1 MSETRY
7 INRIALS
14 FLGLVFCVFMLISLL
29 GYSVYDWPNPDVAPS
44 YQLHNQAD
52 YHLVSS
58 IEPQNPCG
66 RVGAWLAYKA
76 NYYFGPGILVLLV
89 SSVVLLIM
97 YSMKKPVEQLFLRL
111 VGIALIS
118 FAISAG
124 KYLYNPGDELS
135 LSCGN
140 GGIIGIAAGHFLL
153 TNTAMAGAVMII
165 VATFI
170 VGLLLAADNLVLMLP
185 KLLMYIIDQTRI
197 AGPVLATTGAIGRKA
212 FSRGQ
217 KQKKPSSNY
226 ELYKQTG
233 GTAVAEPP
241 KSKRK
246 KKQEEEYE
254 GYSDELPEELADEAA
269 MEVEPELEDDEEYEY
284 EYEYVEVDEDDES
297 EPELEDELEYE
308 EDDIEGEYEEVEGEV
323 VEPEPTIEEQVAE
336 EKAGHEERQKQI
348 KEFTGPTV
356 SALARMLGQKASSP
370 SLAGAG
376 EIADYSNYQY
386 PPAELLDEPVYGYD
400 EILAKSVKKRAK
412 ILETAL
418 REFKVETEVVSTET
432 GPVITMFELKLA
444 PGTKVSQISR
454 LQYDIARALGAPT
467 IRVVAPIPGKQ
478 TIGIEAPN
486 SQKETVRIKEL
497 LQLAGDKPG
506 KMQIPLF
513 LGKDATGSPLVTDLA
528 AMPHCLIAGTT
539 GSGKSVCINSII
551 VSILLTQ
558 RPDMVKLIL
567 VDPKMVEMNAFANL
581 AHLMCPIVTEMKR
594 AEQILEWLTK
604 KMDERYSLLAQVK
617 VRNIVGF
624 NKLTED
630 EIYERVGAETEEMKV
645 RTPTKLPYLVVVID
659 ELADLMMTSAKE
671 VESYIVRLAQKS
683 RAVGIHL
690 ILATQRPQATVV
702 TGLIKSNMPARI
714 SFRVAAKMDSRIVLD
729 TNGAETLLG
738 QGDMLFLKPGT
749 SDLTRCQGAF
759 ISDDEINRITTHLK
773 EVSEPSY
780 SAELMQL
787 NKLQGDATQRDEL
800 FDEAVKIIL
809 QTKRGSVSLLQRQFS
824 IGYGR
829 ASRLIDQMAEAGL
842 VGEYKGSQ
850 AREVLMTLQEYESIK
865 RQMEIDAING
875 YEDMQQENPD
885 SLEMK
890 VEHIIDPTQPTIEL
904 DDDEPEVSNS
914 KPVPGSDNV
923 AKTTDGQ
930 IVPNAVSLKLREGVE
945 IPEDTEEQEAEAE
958 IEDSTPEDVE
968 EIEYEEIEDEVEE
981 VPEDDVEYID
991 EEDDDSEDEEEYEY
1005 VDEEEEP
1012 DEDDEEYEEEEDDEE
1027 FIDAVTYLDD
1037 DEEED
1042 EELDEE
1048 DER

>member
-7 INRIALS
+7 INRIAFS
-14 FLGLVFCVFMLISLL
+14 FLGIVICTFMLISLL
-29 GYSVYDWPNPDVAPS
+29 GYSVYDWPNPDVAPT

-52 YHLVSS
+52 YHLVNS

-76 NYYFGPGILVLLV
+76 NYYFGPGFLVLLV
-89 SSVVLLIM
+89 SSSVLLVM
-97 YSMKKPVEQLFLRL
+97 YSMKKPVEQLFLRFI
-111 VGIALIS
+111 GILLICL
-118 FAISAG
+118 AVSAG

-140 GGIIGIAAGHFLL
+140 GGILGIAAGHFLL
-153 TNTAMAGAVMII
+153 INTAMAGAVMII
-165 VATFI
+165 AATFI

-185 KLLMYIIDQTRI
+185 KLLLYVVEQTRI
-197 AGPVLATTGAIGRKA
+197 AGPVLATAGAIGRKA
-212 FSRGQ
+212 LSRGQ
-217 KQKKPSSNY
+217 KQSKPSSNY
-226 ELYKQTG
+226 EIYKQAKSG
-233 GTAVAEPP
+233 GTMLAEPP
-241 KSKRK
+241 NKSKK
-246 KKQEEEYE
+246 KKKKEEFES
-254 GYSDELPEELADEAA
+254 YSDELPEDVLEDIPVDSTEIEDEL
-269 MEVEPELEDDEEYEY
+269 LDDEEYEY
-284 EYEYVEVDEDDES
+284 EYVEVEDGECEEAEPDEIEDDEYDEAEGDEAVLS
-297 EPELEDELEYE
+297 VPTVEDE
-308 EDDIEGEYEEVEGEV
+308 IAV
-323 VEPEPTIEEQVAE
+323 
-336 EKAGHEERQKQI
+336 EKAGHEERQKQL

-356 SALARMLGQKASSP
+356 SALARMLGQKASTP

-376 EIADYSNYQY
+376 ETSDFTNYEY

-400 EILAKSVKKRAK
+400 EILAKSVKRRAK
-412 ILETAL
+412 ILETTL
-418 REFKVETEVVSTET
+418 REFKVETEVVATET

-454 LQYDIARALGAPT
+454 LQYDIARSLGAPT

-513 LGKDATGSPLVTDLA
+513 LGKDASGAPLVTDLA

-539 GSGKSVCINSII
+539 GSGKSVCINTII

-594 AEQILEWLTK
+594 AEQILEWLTN
-604 KMDERYSLLAQVK
+604 KMDERYSLLAQAK

-630 EIYERVGAETEEMKV
+630 EIYERMGAETEEQKV
-645 RTPTKLPYLVVVID
+645 RTPTKLPYLVVIID

-759 ISDDEINRITTHLK
+759 ISDEEIGRITTHLK
-773 EVSEPSY
+773 EVSQPSY

-787 NKLQGDATQRDEL
+787 NKLQGDASQRDEL

-875 YEDMQQENPD
+875 YRDTQEKPD
-885 SLEMK
+885 ALEIK
-890 VEHIIDPTQPTIEL
+890 VEHITDPTLPTIEL
-904 DDDEPEVSNS
+904 DDEPEIATS
-914 KPVPGSDNV
+914 KPVPGSNNV

-930 IVPNAVSLKLREGVE
+930 IVPNAVKLKLRDNV
-945 IPEDTEEQEAEAE
+945 
-958 IEDSTPEDVE
+958 IENKQNAIQDDMIDDIVNPDPVE
-968 EIEYEEIEDEVEE
+968 EIEYEEIEDELDNELEGEIESDDEE
-981 VPEDDVEYID
+981 V
-991 EEDDDSEDEEEYEY
+991 EYEY
-1005 VDEEEEP
+1005 VYEDDENLDDEEEEFEE
-1012 DEDDEEYEEEEDDEE
+1012 DGEEDTDDDEEEE
-1027 FIDAVTYLDD
+1027 FIDAVTYLDE
-1037 DEEED
+1037 DEEE
-1042 EELDEE
+1042 EEIDDNL
-1048 DER
+1048 

>member
-14 FLGLVFCVFMLISLL
+14 FLGLVICIFTIISLF
-29 GYSVYDWPNPDVAPS
+29 GYSVYDWPNPDVAPT

-52 YHLVSS
+52 YYLANS

-76 NYYFGPGILVLLV
+76 NYYFGPGFLVMLISSCVLLV
-89 SSVVLLIM
+89 M
-97 YSMKKPVEQLFLRL
+97 YSMKKPVEQLFLRWI
-111 VGIALIS
+111 GILLICL
-118 FAISAG
+118 AVSAG
-124 KYLYNPGDELS
+124 KYLYNPGDEMS

-140 GGIIGIAAGHFLL
+140 GGILGIAAGHFLL
-153 TNTAMAGAVMII
+153 TYTAMGGAVFI
-165 VATFI
+165 VGATFI

-185 KLLMYIIDQTRI
+185 KLLLYIVDQTRV
-197 AGPVLATTGAIGRKA
+197 AGPILATAGSIGKKAI
-212 FSRGQ
+212 SRGQ
-217 KQKKPSSNY
+217 KQSKPSSNY
-226 ELYKQTG
+226 EIYKQSKG
-233 GTAVAEPP
+233 SSAAVAEPP
-241 KSKRK
+241 KNSK
-246 KKQEEEYE
+246 KKKKNEFE
-254 GYSDELPEELADEAA
+254 GYSDELPEELLEEIPADET
-269 MEVEPELEDDEEYEY
+269 EVDDDLADDEEYEY
-284 EYEYVEVDEDDES
+284 EYEYVDVEDGESEEDEEEADED
-297 EPELEDELEYE
+297 DELEYE
-308 EDDIEGEYEEVEGEV
+308 DEYDDITDDEAAI
-323 VEPEPTIEEQVAE
+323 EPTVEEQIAE
-336 EKAGHEERQKQI
+336 EKAGHEERQKQM

-356 SALARMLGQKASSP
+356 SALARMLGQKASTP

-376 EIADYSNYQY
+376 ETADYSKYQY

-412 ILETAL
+412 ILETSL
-418 REFKVETEVVSTET
+418 REFRVETEVVATET

-513 LGKDATGSPLVTDLA
+513 LGKDATGAPLVTDLA

-594 AEQILEWLTK
+594 AEQILEWLTN
-604 KMDERYSLLAQVK
+604 KMDERYSLLAQAK

-624 NKLTED
+624 NKLTEE
-630 EIYERVGAETEEMKV
+630 EIYERMGAETEEQQV
-645 RTPTKLPYLVVVID
+645 RTPTKLPYLVVIID

-749 SDLTRCQGAF
+749 SDLTRCQGAY

-773 EVSEPSY
+773 EVSQPSY

-787 NKLQGDATQRDEL
+787 NKLQGDASQRDEL

-875 YEDMQQENPD
+875 YQDMQQKPD
-885 SLEMK
+885 DLEIK
-890 VEHIIDPTQPTIEL
+890 VEHITDPTQPTIEL
-904 DDDEPEVSNS
+904 DEDTPIQET
-914 KPVPGSDNV
+914 KPVPGSDNI

-945 IPEDTEEQEAEAE
+945 VDNQCTASTDE
-958 IEDSTPEDVE
+958 IEEEEPEPDPVDE
-968 EIEYEEIEDEVEE
+968 VEYEEIEDEIEE
-981 VPEDDVEYID
+981 EPEDEIEY
-991 EEDDDSEDEEEYEY
+991 EEDEDEDEEEYEY
-1005 VDEEEEP
+1005 VEEDEEYDEE
-1012 DEDDEEYEEEEDDEE
+1012 EEYEEEDDEDDEE
-1027 FIDAVTYLDD
+1027 FIDAVTYLDED
-1037 DEEED
+1037 EDEEEYEDEEED
-1042 EELDEE
+1042 
-1048 DER
+1048 R